1 MEGGKMDEIQ
11 KKMASSR
18 ILAIVGEY
26 EKERVE
32 ARRLPTHILLTELKN
47 RAKFDHADI
56 LEALGDLEAK
66 GYIETGRTINDT
78 YIRLK
83 K

>member
-1 MEGGKMDEIQ
+1 MDEIQ

-32 ARRLPTHILLTELKN
+32 ARRLPTHAMLTELKN
-47 RAKFDHADI
+47 RAGLGQDDI
-56 LEALGDLEAK
+56 LELLGELEAR
-66 GYIETGRTINDT
+66 GYIETGKTINDT
-78 YIRLK
+78 YIRPK

>member
-1 MEGGKMDEIQ
+1 MDEIQ

-32 ARRLPTHILLTELKN
+32 ARRLPTHTLLTELRD
-47 RAKFDHADI
+47 RAKLGQADV
-56 LEALGDLEAK
+56 LELLGDLEAK